1 MDLTVRLAPVVF
13 AELYREFKR
22 SCRRQLEDRLAEIGR
37 DLDWLDGTI
46 LQYEAM
52 WAYRLAQPDPEERYR
67 ALEVDHAALAAWV
80 AAGLRGVGPS
90 NEISQS
96 LQQTIRDRT
105 KADPQLLVR
114 GCTRVVLVAWSLGQV
129 IAEYDRSLP
138 VVFCEPL
145 ADRSVQLAYEG
156 LVQHVAA
163 LPEVD
168 QWPEILGSAVL
179 WRACGLAD
187 GLRPQP
193 VRSNL
198 TASVSALLGEMKRY
212 VSDAVLAQWRREWPG
227 YQDVRN
233 GFTHVTGENGKL
245 CFEQVQSRMR
255 TRDDVSLALTSATHF
270 VGHSLAGELLDSPPA
285 RWNAVATTLEYELQA
300 YEDLARSS

>member
-1 MDLTVRLAPVVF
+1 MELTVELVPVVL
-13 AELYREFKR
+13 AELYRELQR
-22 SCRRQLEDRLAEIGR
+22 SCRTQLEDRLGEIDR
-37 DLDWLDGTI
+37 DLDWMDSTI
-46 LQYEAM
+46 TQYDAM
-52 WAYRLAQPDPEERYR
+52 WAYRVGQPDLDERYR
-67 ALEVDHAALAAWV
+67 PLSADHAALAAWI

-90 NEISQS
+90 NEISQAV
-96 LQQTIRDRT
+96 QQTIRDKT
-105 KADPQLLVR
+105 KADPPALVR
-114 GCTRVVLVAWSLGQV
+114 SRTRVALIAWSLGQV
-129 IAEYDRSLP
+129 TGEYDRSLP

-168 QWPEILGSAVL
+168 QWPEMLGSAVL

-193 VRSNL
+193 GRSNL
-198 TASVSALLGEMKRY
+198 AASVNALLAEMRRY
-212 VSDAVLAQWRREWPG
+212 VSAAVLSQWGREWPG

-233 GFTHVTGENGKL
+233 GFTHVAGENGKL

-270 VGHSLAGELLDSPPA
+270 VGHSLASELLDSPPA
-285 RWNAVATTLEYELQA
+285 RWDAVASSLEYELQA
-300 YEDLARSS
+300 YEDLAPSP

>member
-1 MDLTVRLAPVVF
+1 MDLTVQLVPVVF
-13 AELYREFKR
+13 AELYQEFQR

-37 DLDWLDGTI
+37 DLDWIDRTI
-46 LQYEAM
+46 SQYEAM
-52 WAYRLAQPDPEERYR
+52 WEYRLAQPDPEERYH
-67 ALEVDHAALAAWV
+67 ALDAEHAALAAWV

-105 KADPQLLVR
+105 KADPPVLVR
-114 GCTRVVLVAWSLGQV
+114 SRTRVVLVAWSFGQV
-129 IAEYDRSLP
+129 IGEYDRSLP

-168 QWPEILGSAVL
+168 QWPEMLGSAVL

-193 VRSNL
+193 IRSNL
-198 TASVSALLGEMKRY
+198 AASVGALLGEMKRY
-212 VSDAVLAQWRREWPG
+212 VSAAVLAQWGREWPA

-245 CFEQVQSRMR
+245 CFEQVHSRMR

-270 VGHSLAGELLDSPPA
+270 VGYSLAAELLDSPAA
-285 RWNAVATTLEYELQA
+285 RWDAVATTLEYELQA
-300 YEDLARSS
+300 YEDMAPSS